1 MPRNEQAK
9 SSTLRNRQR
18 ITNKTRL
25 KVIHG
30 PIDADPVII
39 GEDDDR
45 GINKST
51 AGVDADDAAVCYR
64 FPSLALRPK
73 FNRRPSWHHLIGSGL
88 LCLTNKATDNPFLS
102 CQ

>member
-51 AGVDADDAAVCYR
+51 AGVDADDAAVR
-64 FPSLALRPK
+64 IAFIARPPSQATDALRGT
-73 FNRRPSWHHLIGSGL
+73 F
-88 LCLTNKATDNPFLS
+88 
-102 CQ
+102 

>member
-51 AGVDADDAAVCYR
+51 AGVDADDAAVRYR
-64 FPSLALRPK
+64 SHRSPSVPSPTDALR
-73 FNRRPSWHHLIGSGL
+73 GS
-88 LCLTNKATDNPFLS
+88 F
-102 CQ
+102 